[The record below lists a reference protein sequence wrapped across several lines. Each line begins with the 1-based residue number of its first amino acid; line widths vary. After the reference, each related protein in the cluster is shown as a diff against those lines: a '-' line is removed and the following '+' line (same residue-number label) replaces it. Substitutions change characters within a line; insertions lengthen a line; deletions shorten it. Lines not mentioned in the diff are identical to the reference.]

1 MINALE
7 EVIRSVYDSLRESNP
22 QFCACE
28 RCQDDVLTLALNQ
41 TRPRYV
47 QAEGIGAA
55 VTRVALATDAA
66 RTEITV
72 IVFDAMRRVAA
83 NPRHV
88 PGDPSKVHPGT
99 PSGSYP
105 RYDTQR

>member
-22 QFCACE
+22 DFCACE
-28 RCQDDVLTLALNQ
+28 RCQDDVLTYALNQ

-47 QAEGIGAA
+47 QSDGLGAA

-88 PGDPSKVHPGT
+88 PGDPTRLRDAT

-105 RYDTQR
+105 RLEA

>member
-7 EVIRSVYDSLRESNP
+7 EVIRSVYDSLREANP
-22 QFCACE
+22 EYCACE
-28 RCQDDVLTLALNQ
+28 KCQDDVLTLALNQ

-47 QAEGIGAA
+47 QSEGVGAA

-83 NPRHV
+83 NPRHL
-88 PGDPSKVHPGT
+88 PGDPSRMRQDSP

-105 RYDTQR
+105 RFSN

>member
-7 EVIRSVYDSLRESNP
+7 EVIRSIYTSLREAHP
-22 QFCACE
+22 EYCACE
-28 RCQDDVLTLALNQ
+28 KCQDDVLTFALNQ

-47 QAEGIGAA
+47 QADGLGAA

-83 NPRHV
+83 NPRHQ
-88 PGDPSKVHPGT
+88 PGNPSKMRADSP

-105 RYDTQR
+105 RFKE

>member
-7 EVIRSVYDSLRESNP
+7 EVIRDVYGSLRKENAGY
-22 QFCACE
+22 CDCE
-28 RCQDDVLTLALNQ
+28 RCQDDVLTYALNQ

-47 QAEGIGAA
+47 QSEGLGAA

-72 IVFDAMRRVAA
+72 VVFDAMRRVAA
-83 NPRHV
+83 NPRHQ
-88 PGDPSKVHPGT
+88 PGDPSQLRDAS
-99 PSGSYP
+99 PSGTYP
-105 RYDTQR
+105 RYQS

>member
-7 EVIRSVYDSLRESNP
+7 EVIRDVYGSLREAHG

-28 RCQDDVLTLALNQ
+28 RCQDDVLTYALNQ

-55 VTRVALATDAA
+55 VTRVALSTDAA

-83 NPRHV
+83 NPRHA

-105 RYDTQR
+105 RFGS

>member
-7 EVIRSVYDSLRESNP
+7 EVIRSVYDSLHESNP
-22 QFCACE
+22 GFCACE

-83 NPRHV
+83 NPRHL
-88 PGDPSKVHPGT
+88 PGDPT
-99 PSGSYP
+99 RLRDDLPSGSYP
-105 RYDTQR
+105 RFSE

>member
-7 EVIRSVYDSLRESNP
+7 EVIRSVYDSLRDSNP
-22 QFCACE
+22 DYCSCE
-28 RCQDDVLTLALNQ
+28 RCQDDVLTYAMNQ

-55 VTRVALATDAA
+55 VTRVALSTDAA

-105 RYDTQR
+105 RFTS

>member
-7 EVIRSVYDSLRESNP
+7 ETIRDVYASLRATHQEY
-22 QFCACE
+22 CACE
-28 RCQDDVLTLALNQ
+28 RCEDDVLTLALNQ

-47 QAEGIGAA
+47 QSDGLGAA

-72 IVFDAMRRVAA
+72 IVFDAMRRIAT
-83 NPRHV
+83 NPRHA
-88 PGDPSKVHPGT
+88 PGRPDQVRTDS
-99 PSGSYP
+99 PSGTYP
-105 RYDTQR
+105 RFAD